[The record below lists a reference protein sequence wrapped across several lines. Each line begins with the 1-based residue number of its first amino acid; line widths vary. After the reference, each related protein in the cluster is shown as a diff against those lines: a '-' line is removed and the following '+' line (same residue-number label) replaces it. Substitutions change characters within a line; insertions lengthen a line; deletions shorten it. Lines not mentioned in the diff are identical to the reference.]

1 MFERLKSF
9 FHRAA
14 PPPAPLPELDA
25 AHALGALLVK
35 VALVDDA
42 YLFEEVE
49 EIDHILAEAYGL
61 KPLAAARMRA
71 ECERLAFET
80 PGIEE
85 MARRIREGVDYEH
98 RRAAA
103 EALWAVALSDGLSS
117 TRETELVELI
127 EQQLGLESDDSEAA
141 RAAAVIP

>member
-9 FHRAA
+9 FHRVA

-71 ECERLAFET
+71 SHS
-80 PGIEE
+80 
-85 MARRIREGVDYEH
+85 ARRASTIRQVQ
-98 RRAAA
+98 R
-103 EALWAVALSDGLSS
+103 LSS
-117 TRETELVELI
+117 RT
-127 EQQLGLESDDSEAA
+127 SS
-141 RAAAVIP
+141 